1 MSNTGGIS
9 SVRSIND
16 PVFKRALGMN
26 RGGPVGDLSAPPP
39 TKAPPMP
46 QPRFYEQATMEET
59 VIPSEPRVNPTYDTG
74 AIFPMPSIQGPMSSE
89 PGVMNIP
96 QMDRAPE
103 GTVMQDM
110 MMKGRVLDPRDIY
123 PEDPDPSFVLPP
135 GVRPKTGI
143 LQITKVYDI

>member
-9 SVRSIND
+9 SVRQITD
-16 PVFKRALGMN
+16 PVFKRVVKMANG
-26 RGGPVGDLSAPPP
+26 GDLSAPPP

-74 AIFPMPSIQGPMSSE
+74 AIFPMPNIQGPMSSE
-89 PGVMNIP
+89 PGFMEIP

-110 MMKGRVLDPRDIY
+110 IMKGRVLDPRDIY
-123 PEDPDPSFVLPP
+123 PQDPDPSFVLPP

-143 LQITKVYDI
+143 LQITKEYDI

>member
-16 PVFKRALGMN
+16 PVFKRALGMR
-26 RGGPVGDLSAPPP
+26 RGGSPGDLSAPPP
-39 TKAPPMP
+39 TKTPPMP
-46 QPRFYEQATMEET
+46 QPRFYEQEIEET

-74 AIFPMPSIQGPMSSE
+74 AIFPMPRIQGPMSSE
-89 PGVMNIP
+89 PGIIDIP
-96 QMDRAPE
+96 QMDRATE

-110 MMKGRVLDPRDIY
+110 IMKGRVLDPRDIY
-123 PEDPDPSFVLPP
+123 PQDPDPSFVLPP

-143 LQITKVYDI
+143 LQITKEYDI